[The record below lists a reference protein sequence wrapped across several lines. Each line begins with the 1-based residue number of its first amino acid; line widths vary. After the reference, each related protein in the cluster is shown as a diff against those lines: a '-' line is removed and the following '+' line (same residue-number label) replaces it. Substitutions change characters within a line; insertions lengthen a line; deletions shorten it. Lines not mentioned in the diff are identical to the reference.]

1 MGPSVMSPHTTTD
14 GVVTDTTTLESM
26 LRKRRFN
33 HVMKSA
39 NVGLAR
45 KMVAA
50 RTKVLYMSAAKRRFS
65 EQLDVEEE
73 YEIKA
78 YPIKY
83 FFLRM
88 GKVKAILLLT
98 LGMFLG
104 AYICAMLME
113 SCGITAPL
121 PSTNSF
127 SGKCRVIYK
136 FATQK
141 CNIAHLHLADAISGC
156 LPEMPW
162 SSGAARSW

>member
-45 KMVAA
+45 KMTSA
-50 RTKVLYMSAAKRRFS
+50 RTKLLHMSAEKRRFS

-73 YEIKA
+73 YEIQA

-88 GKVKAILLLT
+88 GPAKAFLLLT
-98 LGMFLG
+98 LGMLLG
-104 AYICAMLME
+104 AYVCAVLME

-121 PSTNSF
+121 PYTNSF
-127 SGKCRVIYK
+127 AGKCRVIYK

-141 CNIAHLHLADAISGC
+141 CNIATWHLAETITNHIPGFSG
-156 LPEMPW
+156 MDW
-162 SSGAARSW
+162 SW